1 MLKELQAIKNTL
13 NLIEVHGEDNLNSLL
28 GCIQAVNAL
37 IHEQSKEVQPHGAD
51 DHPE

>member
-1 MLKELQAIKNTL
+1 MLQKLYAIKNTL
-13 NLIEVHGEDNLNSLL
+13 NQLEVKGEANLDKLL